1 MEEAIEKW
9 LLSDDGIA
17 DEYYESYTN
26 APDKAKWWIEHRS
39 TFRNYPGYRQVNNK
53 VSLAPLKDRLKKEM
67 GDENWDE
74 STYEEKQDIASDL
87 GTTVEK
93 LDEAWTDYK
102 DEKAKSDA
110 IQART
115 EEVKNWPWYKKMVA
129 SDYAKQRY
137 INEPEKS
144 IFSDEGEWFNKG
156 EDVSDLLYGGAA
168 TVADMIP
175 VGVPGARIPKVGQTG
190 VSIGLGPAVRALRDI
205 QHKRTGSKYQKD
217 WDEIGEDALADLGIN
232 AAVHGFANFRRGKR
246 GAENL
251 ASETKVDDAI
261 KLENRAEAN
270 QLAESQFYR
279 DNMVNLERN
288 QQELSKQIKSLPESD
303 FKKELTDI
311 ANKPD
316 YKPDD
321 LRGFLDEWTDF
332 KQGNKSIYYYDDA
345 SDLIKQ
351 TNVGDTKLGQ
361 NAFDFYK
368 EIANRE
374 SLEGFDKAAAKV
386 TKGVQN
392 ALRNDNLTNAAMKV
406 GADAGLSIA
415 GIRPRSI
422 HKPQELEQAKHDRWS
437 KGYASW
443 DEKKT
448 PEYKEWEEN
457 NLKAILGLE
466 E

>member
-9 LLSDDGIA
+9 LKNDDGLY
-17 DEYYESYTN
+17 DKYYEDYVQ
-26 APDKAKWWIEHRS
+26 APDKTKWWISKRS
-39 TFRNYPGYRQVNNK
+39 TFRNYPGYKQINNK
-53 VSLAPLKDRLKKEM
+53 VSLAPLKDRLKKEI
-67 GDENWDE
+67 GEENWDE
-74 STYEEKQDIASDL
+74 ASISYKRDTAKDL

-110 IQART
+110 MQART
-115 EEVKNWPWYKKMVA
+115 EEVKNWPWYKKMIA

-175 VGVPGARIPKVGQTG
+175 VGLPGARIPKVGQTG

-205 QHKRTGSKYQKD
+205 QHKKTGSKYQKD
-217 WDEIGEDALADLGIN
+217 WNEIGEDALADLGLN

-246 GAENL
+246 GIENL
-251 ASETKVDDAI
+251 AGETKIDADNI
-261 KLENRAEAN
+261 LENRAAAN
-270 QLAESQFYR
+270 DLAVVEFDR
-279 DNMVNLERN
+279 GNMVNLERN
-288 QQELSKQIKSLPESD
+288 QQELAKQIKSLPESD
-303 FKKELTDI
+303 FKNSLTEI

-321 LRGFLDEWTDF
+321 LREFLDEWTDF
-332 KQGNKSIYYYDDA
+332 KQGNKSIYNYDDA

-351 TNVGDTKLGQ
+351 SNVSDTKLGKSG
-361 NAFDFYK
+361 FDFFK
-368 EIANRE
+368 EMENRE
-374 SLEGFDKAAAKV
+374 ALEGFDKMAAKA
-386 TKGVQN
+386 TRGVQN
-392 ALRNDNLTNAAMKV
+392 VLKNDNITNAAMKV
-406 GADAGLSIA
+406 GADAGLSVA

-422 HKPQELEQAKHDRWS
+422 HKPEELEQAKHDRWS